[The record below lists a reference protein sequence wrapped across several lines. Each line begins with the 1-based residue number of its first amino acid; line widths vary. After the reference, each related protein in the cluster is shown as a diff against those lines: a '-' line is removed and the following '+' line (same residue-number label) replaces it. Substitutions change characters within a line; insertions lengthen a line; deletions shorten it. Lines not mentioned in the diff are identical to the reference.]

1 MTPRPESSGSRP
13 KGTAG
18 EKIPEQPTAAQQ
30 KSAAKKTAV
39 PKQAAAKKAAP
50 AKATAR
56 KATAGKTT
64 VGKTAA
70 KKAATKKTAAK
81 KTAVEQPTPEA
92 ATAGT
97 ATVKKASAKKTAVE
111 QPTPEAATAGTA
123 TVKKASAKKTAVEQ
137 PTPETATVKKAAAKK
152 AAVKKSAAKKATRVK
167 ATAGRTTAVK
177 AAAAKST
184 AAESVADEA
193 AAAKSPA
200 AKTLGKKTA
209 AKKTAAKKAPA
220 KKAPAKKPTT
230 AKTTVGEATGAGAT
244 GAGATAAGAHA
255 AEAPGAGAPAA
266 GAHAAEA
273 PGAGAPAKKA
283 AAKKTTPART
293 TVAKAAAKRTGAGA
307 APAGKPV
314 AKKSAAKKSAAKKAP
329 ARKAPATQAPSG
341 QAPPEKAPPEK
352 APTGQATAEK
362 APTGQASPDKA
373 PTGHAPAGK
382 AASVQVAPPEVE
394 VAVSPAVDAVDRER
408 LLGGTHHAPHSVL
421 GAHPVPGGVAF
432 RALRPYALSV
442 TVVSGEL
449 RAELHDDGD
458 GFFSGLLPLREVPAY
473 RLVVEYEGTVLETED
488 AYRFLPTL
496 GDLDLHLIGEGR
508 HEELWTA
515 LGAHP
520 TVHQGVTGTRF
531 AVWAP
536 NAQGVRVTGTFNFWD
551 GTGHIMRSLGSSGVW
566 ELFLPDVG
574 EGELYKFE
582 ITRPDGSKT
591 LRADPL
597 ARRTEVPPATSS
609 VITSSEYE
617 WGDAQWLAR
626 RAEVPAH
633 EAPFSVYEVHLP
645 SWRPGLTYRQLAE
658 QLPGY
663 VKNLGFT
670 HVELM
675 PVAEHPFGGSW
686 GYQVTGFY
694 APTARLGTPDDFR
707 YLVDS
712 LHRAGIGVL
721 MDWVPAHFPRD
732 DWALAEFDG
741 RPLYEHEDPLRAAHP
756 DWGTLEFDFGRNEV
770 RNFLVANAVYWCEE
784 FHIDGLRVDAVA
796 SMLYLDYSREP
807 GQWTPNE
814 HGGREN
820 LDAVA
825 FLQEMNA
832 TVYRRVPGV
841 VTIAEESTAW
851 DGVTRA
857 THHKGPSGF
866 GGLGFGLKWNMGW
879 MHDSLQ
885 YMSHEPVYRK
895 YHHGEMTFSMV
906 YAYSENYVLPISH
919 DEVVHGKRSLVS
931 KMPGDWWQQ
940 RAGVRSY
947 LGFMW
952 AHPGKQLLFMGQEFA
967 QGAEWSEA
975 HGPDWWLLDPGY
987 GAEPDHRGVRD
998 LVRDLNTV
1006 YRATPA
1012 LWRLDTDPAGFEWI
1026 VGDAAD
1032 DNVLAF
1038 LRLDPEGV
1046 PVLAV
1051 SNFAPVTRQ
1060 DYRLGVPDDV
1070 PAWHEA
1076 LNTDAARYGGSD
1088 VTNPHPVKPEPQS
1101 WHGRPA
1107 SIRLT
1112 LPPLATVWLRPA

>member
-30 KSAAKKTAV
+30 KSTAKKTAV
-39 PKQAAAKKAAP
+39 PKQAAAKKAAT
-50 AKATAR
+50 AKATAK
-56 KATAGKTT
+56 KAAAAKTT
-64 VGKTAA
+64 VGRTVA

-81 KTAVEQPTPEA
+81 KTAVGQPA
-92 ATAGT
+92 AET
-97 ATVKKASAKKTAVE
+97 ATAKKTA
-111 QPTPEAATAGTA
+111 AR
-123 TVKKASAKKTAVEQ
+123 
-137 PTPETATVKKAAAKK
+137 
-152 AAVKKSAAKKATRVK
+152 KSAAEKATTVK
-167 ATAGRTTAVK
+167 ATAARTTAVK
-177 AAAAKST
+177 AAASKST
-184 AAESVADEA
+184 AADTVAGKA
-193 AAAKSPA
+193 AATKAPA
-200 AKTLGKKTA
+200 AKTTAKKATATKATTAESAAATTTAAEAVTKKATPAKTAAKKTATAKKTA
-209 AKKTAAKKAPA
+209 AKKTATAKRTAPA
-220 KKAPAKKPTT
+220 PSAVAMSP
-230 AKTTVGEATGAGAT
+230 
-244 GAGATAAGAHA
+244 
-255 AEAPGAGAPAA
+255 
-266 GAHAAEA
+266 
-273 PGAGAPAKKA
+273 
-283 AAKKTTPART
+283 AKKTTAGKAPAR
-293 TVAKAAAKRTGAGA
+293 
-307 APAGKPV
+307 KP
-314 AKKSAAKKSAAKKAP
+314 AAKKSAAKRAP
-329 ARKAPATQAPSG
+329 ARKAPAREAPAAQALTGQVSAEQAPTE
-341 QAPPEKAPPEK
+341 Q
-352 APTGQATAEK
+352 
-362 APTGQASPDKA
+362 
-373 PTGHAPAGK
+373 APAGK
-382 AASVQVAPPEVE
+382 AASAQVVPPEME

-408 LLGGTHHAPHSVL
+408 LLDGTHHAPHSVL
-421 GAHPVPGGVAF
+421 GAHPVPGGIAF

-458 GFFSGLLPLREVPAY
+458 GFFSGLLPLREVPVY

-520 TVHQGVTGTRF
+520 MTHEGVTGTRF

-536 NAQGVRVTGTFNFWD
+536 NARGVRVTGTFNFWD

-566 ELFLPDVG
+566 ELFLPDIG

-591 LRADPL
+591 LRADPM

-617 WGDAQWLAR
+617 WGDAEWLAR
-626 RAEVPAH
+626 RAEAPAH
-633 EAPFSVYEVHLP
+633 EAPFSVYEIHLP

-741 RPLYEHEDPLRAAHP
+741 KPLYEHEDPLRAAHP

-832 TVYRRVPGV
+832 TLYRRVPGV

-885 YMSHEPVYRK
+885 YMSHEPVHRK

-947 LGFMW
+947 LGYMW

-1026 VGDAAD
+1026 VGDAAE

-1088 VTNPHPVKPEPQS
+1088 VTNPDPVKPEPQS

-1107 SIRLT
+1107 GIRLT